1 MRSRSFLLMLFVAL
15 LAMAL
20 PAQAEQMQQF
30 GDYQVHYSTLT
41 TDVLAPEIARNYG
54 ISRSRSQGMLT
65 LSVLRTRPQAPAEA
79 VPAKVRASAV
89 NQNSQYRSIDLREV
103 RDGPAIYYLGQFRV
117 GHEEQLTFDVEVT
130 PEGEDRPFTVEFTQR
145 FYTR

>member
-1 MRSRSFLLMLFVAL
+1 MRSCPFLLPLFVAL
-15 LAMAL
+15 LAVAL

-54 ISRSRSQGMLT
+54 ISRSRGQGMLT
-65 LSVLRTRPQAPAEA
+65 LSVLRTQPQAPAKA

-117 GHEEQLTFDVEVT
+117 GHQEQLTFNVDIT
-130 PEGEDRPFTVEFTQR
+130 PEGEDRSFTVEFTQR